1 MHVVKSSKNNDT
13 FTQIISEKAESPTV
27 EEASK
32 FVGGNVEIILSQNP
46 ETIEKFQ
53 VLANEKAKELKLS
66 LNEVV
71 TQATQREVYG
81 NAIMLLNDAVWE

>member
-1 MHVVKSSKNNDT
+1 MHEIKSSKNNDT
-13 FTQIISEKAESPTV
+13 FTRVISEKDESPTA
-27 EEASK
+27 EEAKK
-32 FVGGNVEIILSQNP
+32 FVGGNVEIILSKNP

-66 LNEVV
+66 LNEVA
-71 TQATQREVYG
+71 TQAAQVDVYG